1 MDFCLD
7 GSVFATAGTDR
18 HIRLYDSCTMQL
30 FHTLEAPDFMT
41 GDVAVTSGA
50 SRRIFALR
58 FHPQENHIF
67 LTGGWDNSVKVWDKR
82 IRKEA
87 QRVINGPHICGPG
100 LDIWVRWMWGMW
112 RGITGDVASNM
123 PVPGLG
129 CGHLTRRYLMVPPPA
144 PLKETS
150 FVPGSAA
157 HLSRAP
163 LPHWQPVLTGSGV
176 HAGVDMLHLPPSP
189 LPQGHCVLTASWVPR
204 NALQLWDL
212 RTSQLQKNLPFP
224 GGHTQG
230 QFLYAAQFCDPDT
243 VLAGGSGT
251 CGAGVIRI
259 STHQVLGQILLPHK
273 PVQAVAVACGGCV
286 VAVAG
291 VGGNLHIADLC

>member
-18 HIRLYDSCTMQL
+18 HIRLYDSCTMQPLGPSCSLGLQPLSLLLPQL

-41 GDVAVTSGA
+41 GDVAVTSGH

-67 LTGGWDNSVKVWDKR
+67 LTGGWDNSVK
-82 IRKEA
+82 
-87 QRVINGPHICGPG
+87 
-100 LDIWVRWMWGMW
+100 
-112 RGITGDVASNM
+112 
-123 PVPGLG
+123 
-129 CGHLTRRYLMVPPPA
+129 
-144 PLKETS
+144 
-150 FVPGSAA
+150 
-157 HLSRAP
+157 
-163 LPHWQPVLTGSGV
+163 
-176 HAGVDMLHLPPSP
+176 
-189 LPQGHCVLTASWVPR
+189 GHCVLTASWVPR

-212 RTSQLQKNLPFP
+212 RMSQLQKNLPFP
-224 GGHTQG
+224 GGHMQG

-259 STHQVLGQILLPHK
+259 STHQVTQGWSSLPCRQQWSLGIPAECASGPHRVVG
-273 PVQAVAVACGGCV
+273 VQRGCER
-286 VAVAG
+286 G
-291 VGGNLHIADLC
+291 

>member
-18 HIRLYDSCTMQL
+18 HIRLYDSCTM
-30 FHTLEAPDFMT
+30 
-41 GDVAVTSGA
+41 
-50 SRRIFALR
+50 
-58 FHPQENHIF
+58 QENHIF

-100 LDIWVRWMWGMW
+100 LDIW
-112 RGITGDVASNM
+112 
-123 PVPGLG
+123 
-129 CGHLTRRYLMVPPPA
+129 
-144 PLKETS
+144 
-150 FVPGSAA
+150 
-157 HLSRAP
+157 
-163 LPHWQPVLTGSGV
+163 
-176 HAGVDMLHLPPSP
+176 
-189 LPQGHCVLTASWVPR
+189 GHCVLTASWVPR

-212 RTSQLQKNLPFP
+212 RMSQLQKNLPFP
-224 GGHTQG
+224 GGHMQG

-259 STHQVLGQILLPHK
+259 STHQVTQGWSSLPCRQQWSLGIPAECASGPHRVVG
-273 PVQAVAVACGGCV
+273 VQRGCER
-286 VAVAG
+286 G
-291 VGGNLHIADLC
+291 

>member
-18 HIRLYDSCTMQL
+18 HIRLYDSCTMQPLGPSCSLGLQPLSLLLPQL

-41 GDVAVTSGA
+41 GDVAVTSGH

-100 LDIWVRWMWGMW
+100 LDIW
-112 RGITGDVASNM
+112 
-123 PVPGLG
+123 
-129 CGHLTRRYLMVPPPA
+129 
-144 PLKETS
+144 
-150 FVPGSAA
+150 
-157 HLSRAP
+157 
-163 LPHWQPVLTGSGV
+163 
-176 HAGVDMLHLPPSP
+176 
-189 LPQGHCVLTASWVPR
+189 GHCVLTASWVPR

-212 RTSQLQKNLPFP
+212 RMSQLQKNLPFP
-224 GGHTQG
+224 GGHMQG